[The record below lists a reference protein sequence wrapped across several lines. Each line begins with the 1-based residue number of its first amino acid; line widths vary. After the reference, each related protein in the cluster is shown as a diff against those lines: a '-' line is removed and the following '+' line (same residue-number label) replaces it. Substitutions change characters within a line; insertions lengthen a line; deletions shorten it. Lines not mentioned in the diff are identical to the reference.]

1 MIEISRATVADVP
14 ELTELVEKYRA
25 FYKQEVNPRTES
37 YLRERLTNDEAVV
50 FIARYV
56 EELNVRPVGF
66 TMIYPTFS
74 TVSLS
79 EIWLLNDLFVDE
91 SVRGQHVASQLMDTA
106 ELAARNAGATRL
118 FLRTANDN
126 TAAQALYE
134 GRGWVQDA
142 VFRRYDL
149 IF

>member
-1 MIEISRATVADVP
+1 MIEISRATVADTE
-14 ELTELVEKYRA
+14 ELTGLVEQYRA
-25 FYKQEVNPRTES
+25 FYKQDPNERTES
-37 YLRERLTNDEAVV
+37 YLRERLVNDEAVV

-56 EELNVRPVGF
+56 EDFNVKPVGF

-79 EIWLLNDLFVDE
+79 QIWLLNDLFVDE
-91 SVRGQHVASQLMDTA
+91 SVRGQHVATQLMDVA
-106 ELAARNAGATRL
+106 EQAARDAGATRL
-118 FLRTANDN
+118 FLRTAHDN
-126 TAAQALYE
+126 VNAQALYE
-134 GRGWVQDA
+134 GRNWVQDT

>member
-1 MIEISRATVADVP
+1 MIEISRATVSDVE
-14 ELTELVEKYRA
+14 ELTGLVEQYRA
-25 FYKQEVNPRTES
+25 FYKQDANERTES
-37 YLRERLTNDEAVV
+37 YLRERLANDEAVV

-56 EELNVRPVGF
+56 EDFNVKPVGF

-79 EIWLLNDLFVDE
+79 QIWLLNDLFVDE
-91 SVRGQHVASQLMDTA
+91 SVRGQHVATQLMDVA
-106 ELAARNAGATRL
+106 EQAARDAGATRL
-118 FLRTANDN
+118 FLRTAHDN
-126 TAAQALYE
+126 VTAQALYE
-134 GRGWVQDA
+134 GRNWVQDT

>member
-1 MIEISRATVADVP
+1 MIEISRATVADVDV
-14 ELTELVEKYRA
+14 LLDLVEKYRG
-25 FYKQEVNPRTES
+25 FYKQEPNAKTRS
-37 YLRERLTNDEAVV
+37 YLEARLANNEAVV
-50 FIARYV
+50 FLANYV
-56 EELNVRPVGF
+56 EDFNHKTVGF

-91 SVRGQHVASQLMDTA
+91 QYRRHGVAQKLMDTA
-106 ELAARNAGATRL
+106 EAAAKEAGATRL

-126 TAAQALYE
+126 VTAQALYE
-134 GRGWVQDA
+134 GRGWVRDE

>member
-118 FLRTANDN
+118 FLRTAHDN

>member
-134 GRGWVQDA
+134 GRGWVQDT

>member
-1 MIEISRATVADVP
+1 MIEISRATVADVA
-14 ELTELVEKYRA
+14 ELTGLVEQYRA
-25 FYKQEVNPRTES
+25 FYKQEVNAKTES
-37 YLRERLTNDEAVV
+37 NLHDRLANSEAIV

-56 EELNVRPVGF
+56 EDFNVRPVGF

-79 EIWLLNDLFVDE
+79 NIWLLNDLFVDE
-91 SVRGQHVASQLMDTA
+91 SVRGQHIATQLMDAA
-106 ELAARNAGATRL
+106 EQAARDAGATRL
-118 FLRTANDN
+118 FLRTAHDN
-126 TAAQALYE
+126 SKAQALYE
-134 GRGWVQDA
+134 GRGWAQDT